1 VLEDLLVIEI
11 NSKRGGSMD
20 GEQVLRKQLVA
31 LLRGGQAHMGFEEV
45 VADFPMA
52 LINTRPPNVP
62 YTPWHLVEHLRITQ
76 WDILEFV
83 RNPKHVS
90 PEWPVGYWP
99 DPSSQATPQQW
110 QASLDSFRKDM
121 RDVEALA
128 TDSKTDLYS
137 VIPHGQ
143 GQTILREIILVGD
156 HNAYHIGE
164 LGILRQ
170 VMQAWPDQ
178 R

>member
-1 VLEDLLVIEI
+1 VSDSLV
-11 NSKRGGSMD
+11 
-20 GEQVLRKQLVA
+20 VLREQLLA

-45 VADFPMA
+45 VADFPMT
-52 LINTRPPNVP
+52 LINTRPPHVD
-62 YTPWHLVEHLRITQ
+62 YTPWHLVEHIRITQ

-83 RNPKHVS
+83 RNPRHVS
-90 PEWPVGYWP
+90 PDWPGGYWP
-99 DPSSQATPQQW
+99 ERTSEASPKQW
-110 QASLDSFRKDM
+110 SNTLAAFRKDM

-128 TDSKTDLYS
+128 TDPATDLFR
-137 VIPHGQ
+137 VIPHGS
-143 GQTILREIILVGD
+143 GQTILREILLVAD

-178 R
+178 H

>member
-1 VLEDLLVIEI
+1 
-11 NSKRGGSMD
+11 MD
-20 GEQVLRKQLVA
+20 SESVTRKQLVA
-31 LLRGGQAHMGFEEV
+31 LLRGGQAHMGFEEA

-52 LINTRPPNVP
+52 LINARPPNVP
-62 YTPWHLVEHLRITQ
+62 YTFWHLLEHLRITQ

-83 RNPKHVS
+83 RNPKHIS

-99 DPSSQATPQQW
+99 NPASEATPEQW
-110 QASLDSFRKDM
+110 RDSLAGFRKDLK
-121 RDVEALA
+121 DVEALA
-128 TDSKTDLYS
+128 TDPATDLYS
-137 VIPHGQ
+137 VIPHGS

-164 LGILRQ
+164 FGILRQ
-170 VMQAWPDQ
+170 VMQAWP